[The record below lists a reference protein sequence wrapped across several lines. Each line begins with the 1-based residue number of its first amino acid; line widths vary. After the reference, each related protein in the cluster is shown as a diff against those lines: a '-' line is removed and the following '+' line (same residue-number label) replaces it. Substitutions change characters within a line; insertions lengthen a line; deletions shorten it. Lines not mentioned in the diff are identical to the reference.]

1 MPDIYHADPVL
12 PPGNTLLDMLDAR
25 PSEHTNAK
33 TPMLEDMGTKVGPEV
48 TKRRAAL
55 DASIEH
61 EHELAARVRE
71 VGERLTDSKARTA
84 QALVDT
90 CTEIICMG
98 SAADARTLGTL
109 WRTSDDE
116 TVILSHTVDLLQH
129 VRIPAARIARLEA
142 ALEFARVTELAASIA
157 AALAH
162 SKMLD
167 KLIVAGVFDG
177 GRVGIVSEEVEAL
190 RAIAKEAARQVSLAE
205 DELREQRKREQA
217 ARQQRLATGGVITRA
232 EVAAAIPNYGA

>member
-1 MPDIYHADPVL
+1 
-12 PPGNTLLDMLDAR
+12 MLD
-25 PSEHTNAK
+25 
-33 TPMLEDMGTKVGPEV
+33 DMGTKVCPEV
-48 TKRRAAL
+48 TKRSAAL
-55 DASIEH
+55 DVAIEH
-61 EHELAARVRE
+61 EHELTARFRE

-90 CTEIICMG
+90 CTEIVCMG
-98 SAADARTLGTL
+98 SAADARTLGAL
-109 WRTSDDE
+109 WRASDDE
-116 TVILSHTVDLLQH
+116 TVILSHTLDLLQH

-142 ALEFARVTELAASIA
+142 ALEFARVKELADSIA

-177 GRVGIVSEEVEAL
+177 GRVGIVSEEVETL

-205 DELREQRKREQA
+205 DELREERKRQQS
-217 ARQQRLATGGVITRA
+217 ARQQRLATGGVVTRA
-232 EVAAAIPNYGA
+232 EISATIPNYAG

>member
-1 MPDIYHADPVL
+1 
-12 PPGNTLLDMLDAR
+12 
-25 PSEHTNAK
+25 
-33 TPMLEDMGTKVGPEV
+33 MLEDMGTKVGPEV

-55 DASIEH
+55 DAAIEH

-71 VGERLTDSKARTA
+71 VQDRLTDSKARTA

-90 CTEIICMG
+90 CTEIACMG
-98 SAADARTLGTL
+98 CAADARALGAL
-109 WRTSDDE
+109 WRATDDE

-129 VRIPAARIARLEA
+129 VRIPAARIARLQA
-142 ALEFARVTELAASIA
+142 ALEFARVKELAASIA

-167 KLIVAGVFDG
+167 RLIVAGVFDG
-177 GRVGIVSEEVEAL
+177 GRVGVVSEEVETL
-190 RAIAKEAARQVSLAE
+190 RSMAKECARQVSLAE
-205 DELREQRKREQA
+205 DELREERKRRHT

-232 EVAAAIPNYGA
+232 EISATIPNYAGNLT